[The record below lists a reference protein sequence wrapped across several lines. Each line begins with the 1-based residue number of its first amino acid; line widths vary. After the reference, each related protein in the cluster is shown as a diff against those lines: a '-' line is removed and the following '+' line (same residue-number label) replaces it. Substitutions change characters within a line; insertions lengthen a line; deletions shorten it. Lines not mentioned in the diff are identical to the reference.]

1 MPRLL
6 LHGAS
11 AASLA
16 DDLALGAPASA
27 SAASARNSN
36 AAGLEK
42 KVRVLVVD
50 DDLGQRTVLKSLLQK
65 FGYQVD
71 TAEDGVQAVKS
82 AARVAYDVIL
92 MDGFM
97 PNKTGWEATTEIRQ
111 QEEERGDRKR
121 LIIIGV
127 TGATSKE
134 DEAKCFASGMTDVIS
149 KPVKR
154 DSLHAKIEK
163 WTSAAVAPKDED
175 ALAVLPRIVRKEVSA
190 ANKTALILSKD
201 KALLVM
207 LKNVLKST
215 GIACVFCDSQVSRVC
230 VRACA
235 CIHIHACMHV
245 PSTDP
250 LNSKP
255 EILNPTLGILTQG
268 TNPKPK
274 P

>member
-1 MPRLL
+1 MLRLL

-11 AASLA
+11 AASS
-16 DDLALGAPASA
+16 DLALGAPASA

-36 AAGLEK
+36 VAGLEK

-82 AARVAYDVIL
+82 AARVAYDVVL

-111 QEEERGDRKR
+111 QEEARGDRKK
-121 LIIIGV
+121 LVIIGV

-154 DSLHAKIEK
+154 DALHAKIEK
-163 WTSAAVAPKDED
+163 WTSAAAAPKDEN
-175 ALAVLPRIVRKEVSA
+175 ALAVLPQNLLPEA
-190 ANKTALILSKD
+190 LATNKTALILSKD

-230 VRACA
+230 VRACK
-235 CIHIHACMHV
+235 HACTFLALI
-245 PSTDP
+245 PSTR
-250 LNSKP
+250 S
-255 EILNPTLGILTQG
+255 
-268 TNPKPK
+268 PKS
-274 P
+274 